1 MLCTCAWQMCSMN
14 NNAELIPGTSDTILL
29 YSSFTCFLTTLP
41 ESNVVL
47 IFVYFCDIFKA
58 DEKYDFARG
67 YFNTFVFKKLWNGD
81 FKV

>member
-1 MLCTCAWQMCSMN
+1 MCSMN

-67 YFNTFVFKKLWNGD
+67 YFNTFVLKKL
-81 FKV
+81 